1 MRRDPKKPHDPWRLA
16 KFVALHAATGIVAGW
31 ACLLALLWL
40 DIGGLGGLVE
50 RAERSEM
57 ATVLL
62 AIGFGTSFGFIG
74 IAWGVLAVLPHEKD

>member
-1 MRRDPKKPHDPWRLA
+1 MLAGLTVEALVGWPDAVDRRIGHPVRW
-16 KFVALHAATGIVAGW
+16 FGW
-31 ACLLALLWL
+31 
-40 DIGGLGGLVE
+40 LVE

>member
-1 MRRDPKKPHDPWRLA
+1 MTPDPKKPHDPCRLA

-31 ACLLALLWL
+31 VCLLILLWL
-40 DIGGLGGLVE
+40 DIGGLGSLIE

-62 AIGFGTSFGFIG
+62 AIGFGTSFGFVG